1 MVSGTMNK
9 PDLLT
14 ELAVRPLVC
23 DGAMGTQ
30 LLAHGIKSGEC
41 ATLWNVDR
49 PADVRAVH
57 DAYCAAGCDLLTTN
71 TFGGSSI
78 ALDRHGLAERAAELN
93 EAAAKIAREAAGRR
107 AWVLGDVGPFGDFLE
122 PFGETTADALRESF
136 RIQIQGLVTGGA
148 DAVLVETMSDPA
160 EAVAGVEAA
169 REVDANV
176 PVVVTYAFQKA
187 APGVFKTMMGTS
199 VEEAVSRAVGA
210 GAGIVGANCGTSLD
224 LEDYVELGK
233 QLVASAGGT
242 PVVVQPN
249 AGAPRMVGEE
259 TVYDA
264 TPAQMAAAARDLLQ
278 AGVRIVGG
286 CCGTT
291 PAHVA
296 AVAAA
301 VKGR

>member
-1 MVSGTMNK
+1 MNR
-9 PDLLT
+9 PDLLK
-14 ELAVRPLVC
+14 ELATRPLVC

-30 LLAHGIKSGEC
+30 LLALGFKSGEC

-49 PADVRAVH
+49 PADVRAIH
-57 DAYCAAGCDLLTTN
+57 DAYLAAGCELITTN

-78 ALDRHGLAERAAELN
+78 ALDRHGLAARSAELN
-93 EAAAKIAREAAGRR
+93 EAAAKIAREAAGDR

-122 PFGETTADALRESF
+122 PFGETTAEALRESF
-136 RIQIQGLVTGGA
+136 RLQIEGLLAGGA

-169 REVDANV
+169 KEVDGNV
-176 PVVVTYAFQKA
+176 PVVVTYAFQEA
-187 APGVFKTMMGTS
+187 GPGVFKTMMGTS
-199 VEEAVSRAVGA
+199 VEEAVSRAVAA
-210 GAGIVGANCGTSLD
+210 GARMVGANCGTSLD
-224 LEDYVELGK
+224 LGDYVELGK
-233 QLVASAGGT
+233 QLAAAADGT

-249 AGAPRMVGEE
+249 AGAPRMLGEE

-264 TPAQMAAAARDLLQ
+264 TPGQMAAAARELLQ

-291 PAHVA
+291 PEHLA
-296 AVAAA
+296 AVASA
-301 VKGR
+301 VRHG